1 MTSRKDLRILKR
13 REFLEDLNAN
23 LAACVF
29 PGDPGS
35 GFCRRVGR
43 TFGIKMNGFR
53 KVTKPW
59 RIAVLAIYT
68 VFSLFGGLAHGWSHH
83 ALHDGCGASSC
94 SESLSD
100 HCDEISTHSHGHSCS
115 HEHSCGKHEPAH
127 TEDCPAK
134 ASADYTVQRPLVDAA
149 DSGVESYVKVGH
161 HACKICDQIASLM
174 QCWSASGTVALLV
187 PRRSEFLVEVAKTE
201 VVIRPLMARSRA
213 PPARG

>member
-1 MTSRKDLRILKR
+1 LTSRKDLRILKR
-13 REFLEDLNAN
+13 LGFLEDLNAN

-29 PGDPGS
+29 SGEPGS

-100 HCDEISTHSHGHSCS
+100 HCDEISTHSHGHSC
-115 HEHSCGKHEPAH
+115 GKHKSAH
-127 TEDCPAK
+127 AEDCPAK
-134 ASADYTVQRPLVDAA
+134 ASADHTVQRPLTDAA
-149 DSGVESYVKVGH
+149 DSGVELCVKVGR

-174 QCWSASGTVALLV
+174 QCWSASGAVALLV
-187 PRRSEFLVEVAKTE
+187 PRRSEFLVEAAKTE
-201 VVIRPLMARSRA
+201 VLIRPLMARSRA